1 MRKARVLA
9 VAALVA
15 FAGCSGGG
23 GGDGGG
29 GTGPAVFTSLSVTP
43 SNVSVVVN
51 GTQNLT
57 VSAKDQNNATMSGL
71 TTAFTSAA
79 PAIATVTQAG
89 VVTGVAVGQT
99 TIAVDGTIG
108 SVTKSQTVT
117 VTVSTPG
124 STANVSA
131 TTSNTFDP
139 SSVTITA
146 NGQVTWNFASVGHT
160 VTFDNAAPAGGN
172 IGTVSSPAANSSVSR
187 TFAASGTYPYHC
199 AIHGGMSGEVKVQ

>member
-57 VSAKDQNNATMSGL
+57 VSAKDQNGATMSGL
-71 TTAFTSAA
+71 TTTFTPAA

-117 VTVSTPG
+117 VTVLTPG
-124 STANVSA
+124 ATATVNA
-131 TTSNTFDP
+131 TTSQTFEP
-139 SSVTITA
+139 ANVTITA
-146 NGQVTWNFASVGHT
+146 NGQVTWNFASLTHNVF
-160 VTFDNAAPAGGN
+160 FDGAAPPQGN
-172 IGTVSSPAANSSVSR
+172 IGNSANTSVSR
-187 TFAASGTYPYHC
+187 TFPNPGSSPYHC
-199 AIHGGMSGEVKVQ
+199 TLHNNMTGTVTVQ

>member
-23 GGDGGG
+23 DGGG
-29 GTGPAVFTSLSVTP
+29 GTGPTPVFTSLSVTP
-43 SNVSVVVN
+43 ANVSVVVN

-57 VSAKDQNNATMSGL
+57 VSAKDQNGATMSGL
-71 TTAFTSAA
+71 TSTFQSNDVSV
-79 PAIATVTQAG
+79 ATVTSAG
-89 VVTGVAVGQT
+89 VVTGVAAGTT
-99 TIAVDGTIG
+99 TIAVNGTIG
-108 SVTKSQTVT
+108 TVTKSQTVN

-124 STANVSA
+124 ATATVAA

-146 NGQVTWNFASVGHT
+146 NGQVTWNFASVGHN
-160 VTFDNAAPAGGN
+160 VTFDNASGVTGGN
-172 IGTVSSPAANSSVSR
+172 IATTANGSASR
-187 TFAASGTYPYHC
+187 TFPTTGTYPYHC
-199 AIHGGMSGEVKVQ
+199 TIHGGMNGTVTVQ

>member
-57 VSAKDQNNATMSGL
+57 VSAKDQKAYDVC
-71 TTAFTSAA
+71 AHESAH
-79 PAIATVTQAG
+79 VL
-89 VVTGVAVGQT
+89 
-99 TIAVDGTIG
+99 
-108 SVTKSQTVT
+108 
-117 VTVSTPG
+117 
-124 STANVSA
+124 
-131 TTSNTFDP
+131 
-139 SSVTITA
+139 
-146 NGQVTWNFASVGHT
+146 
-160 VTFDNAAPAGGN
+160 
-172 IGTVSSPAANSSVSR
+172 
-187 TFAASGTYPYHC
+187 
-199 AIHGGMSGEVKVQ
+199 